1 MRYANTAAAAIGY
14 AVVGAV
20 IIEILRV
27 NLLR

>member
-14 AVVGAV
+14 AVVCAV